1 MPTLNTTVVLL
12 LIVYLHS
19 NVVVRGGWE
28 AGATNDSFVVLQTK
42 DNSQKIS
49 KAPIALSEATT
60 YVSRDQSRVCES
72 ARFGTEEGAHVESID
87 VVKWTEKLE
96 TLETSRLLDVSG
108 DVAAFEPSP
117 KRDGVVSEMHGEVE
131 SVGEGPGSE
140 GMQGCINCHGETIV
154 CA

>member
-49 KAPIALSEATT
+49 KAPIAFSETTT

-72 ARFGTEEGAHVESID
+72 ARFGTEEGGPMS
-87 VVKWTEKLE
+87 K
-96 TLETSRLLDVSG
+96 TSTS
-108 DVAAFEPSP
+108 
-117 KRDGVVSEMHGEVE
+117 
-131 SVGEGPGSE
+131 
-140 GMQGCINCHGETIV
+140 
-154 CA
+154 